1 MWTVRD
7 TKTQEVTVLNSQAP
21 SVSGNH
27 VNGKNLSSA
36 KVNQGRTKKM
46 TERKRKREVSAT
58 DGGSTLHEPASKN
71 KKQQRKEKRRR
82 GNGGTALTAV
92 ESLPVE
98 FNAIPWSEVHTH
110 EGFLMGDNQ
119 GPGGFLCLEE
129 IDGVDVE
136 YETGA
141 GGGKVI
147 KFKKV
152 KELKAQGKPAR
163 PDVPPTPSEMEGFI
177 SIDDFAEGADTMEDE
192 AEDDAAD
199 AAEVMD
205 THAETA
211 AEEIA
216 SENEVRETGSKS
228 SISIEPADVG
238 QDMSAWEAMGLAP
251 VLVQGL
257 AALKFCT
264 PTEIQQSTLPLVLD
278 GKRDVIGAAQ
288 TGSGKTLAFGLP
300 ILQSIALRTT
310 TAKDPGLHAL
320 ILTPTRELALQVTE
334 HLKQVARFMK
344 AKIVPIVGGIS
355 VPKQKRLISTK
366 PDIIIGTPGR
376 LWELVSEDAALLARL
391 RGIKYLA
398 IDEADRMLERGHFR
412 ELDNILKAVSV
423 KHRAKQSTIERRTF
437 IFSAT
442 LVHDGRLKQKLKKG
456 SKKQSSHVPSMD
468 DLLDRLEFQDPE
480 PCYVNV
486 LPESVTA
493 DKLLETRIDC
503 LHTEKDAFLYYILTR
518 YPGRTI
524 VFVNSIDAIRRLVPV
539 LSHMKVKALPLHAE
553 MQQRQRLKNLDRFR
567 ESKDAVLVA
576 SDVAARGLDIPNI
589 EHVVH
594 YQLPRTADLYVHRSG
609 RTARAASDGISV
621 MLCSPQEVPVYKRI
635 CHILGK
641 EDGIPEFPL
650 DRSLLTGIKQRMAL
664 AKQIDE
670 LEHRKQKTQHE
681 KNWFKKA
688 AEEADI
694 ELDED
699 FLDTKSATDKGN
711 ASTDAE
717 EARRKA
723 KLQSLKAE
731 LSSLLAQPLVPKG
744 ISGLYLTSNV
754 DSTLPDVLIDTAE
767 TDTKLPTHRRTTAA
781 QDIKRNG
788 KEIRGKK

>member
-1 MWTVRD
+1 MWTVQD
-7 TKTQEVTVLNSQAP
+7 TKTQEVTVIDSQDSAVFENP
-21 SVSGNH
+21 
-27 VNGKNLSSA
+27 VNEKDRSST
-36 KVNQGRTKKM
+36 KVNQGRTKKT
-46 TERKRKREVSAT
+46 TERKRKREASAS
-58 DGGSTLHEPASKN
+58 DGGSTVQEPASKGR
-71 KKQQRKEKRRR
+71 KQQRKEKRRH
-82 GNGGTALTAV
+82 GNEGTALTAV
-92 ESLPVE
+92 ESFPVD
-98 FNAIPWSEVHTH
+98 FNAIPWGEVHPH

-147 KFKKV
+147 KFKKI
-152 KELKAQGKPAR
+152 KELKAQGKPAQ
-163 PDVPPTPSEMEGFI
+163 PNVPPTPSEMEGLVN
-177 SIDDFAEGADTMEDE
+177 IDDFAEGADAIEN
-192 AEDDAAD
+192 DAAD
-199 AAEVMD
+199 AAEAMN
-205 THAETA
+205 THANTI

-216 SENEVRETGSKS
+216 SEDEGRETGSKS
-228 SISIEPADVG
+228 SISMDLADGV
-238 QDMSAWEAMGLAP
+238 QDMSDWKALGLAP
-251 VLVQGL
+251 VLVQGI
-257 AALKFCT
+257 AALNFCT
-264 PTEIQQSTLPLVLD
+264 PTEIQRSTLPLVLD
-278 GKRDVIGAAQ
+278 GTRDVIGAAQ

-300 ILQSIALRTT
+300 ILQSIALRTN

-366 PDIIIGTPGR
+366 PDIIVGTPGR
-376 LWELVSEDAALLARL
+376 LWELISEDAALLARL
-391 RGIKYLA
+391 RGIKYLVM
-398 IDEADRMLERGHFR
+398 DEADRMLESGHFR
-412 ELDNILKAVSV
+412 ELDHILKAVSV
-423 KHRAKQSTIERRTF
+423 KHRAKPSTVERRTF

-456 SKKQSSHVPSMD
+456 SKKQSSHVSSLD

-518 YPGRTI
+518 YAGRTI

-635 CHILGK
+635 CHILRK

-650 DRSLLTGIKQRMAL
+650 DRSLLTGIKKRMAL
-664 AKQIDE
+664 AKKIDE

-681 KNWFKKA
+681 ENWFRKA

-699 FLDTKSATDKGN
+699 FLDTKSATEKGK

-717 EARRKA
+717 EARRKS

-754 DSTLPDVLIDTAE
+754 DSTLPDVLIDAAE
-767 TDTKLPTHRRTTAA
+767 TDTKLRTHRPTTAA
-781 QDIKRNG
+781 QDIKRNA
-788 KEIRGKK
+788 KEMRGRK